1 VKNAS
6 NLVVLAMLST
16 QIPVIFFRRSENE
29 IKQHAIMPVCRNK
42 ICAYFKS
49 TVSAKITT
57 KTKELV
63 EREMR
68 AAGQENE
75 RIV

>member
-42 ICAYFKS
+42 KHGFS
-49 TVSAKITT
+49 
-57 KTKELV
+57 
-63 EREMR
+63 
-68 AAGQENE
+68 QNNDENQ
-75 RIV
+75 RIG